1 MQRLLAS
8 DVVYADSYQARLN
21 NDLSDAGVDVR
32 APSSVILPPASV
44 NTVTPAGAGLM
55 LQRLKPGAQGS
66 GLHGM
71 SLDSTVAQSGGNS
84 VTLRPGGEVNQVKAS
99 SDLTFVVTATNG
111 GDFQEFDIV
120 VKVTLGEGSKRRH
133 PHRNDRPGRAQ
144 AEGDGLDQGHRDR
157 LQQPR
162 LRPGRQADGA
172 GHACAGRADDDQQQ
186 GRVHHR
192 VHARP
197 VSTAD
202 TALYVAI
209 GAAVVAALA
218 LLLAIWLFVR
228 LRALRRGQMVLM
240 GGDQTDLM
248 SYALSLLARVE
259 SVEARATEV
268 ESIVDSLGRRVD
280 SCLQQ
285 RALIRYDA
293 LDGSGGRQSVSMALL
308 DASGSGFVLTAIQ
321 DREYARIYVKE
332 LREGEADL
340 ELSPEERKAV
350 DEALASYSTS

>member
-1 MQRLLAS
+1 
-8 DVVYADSYQARLN
+8 
-21 NDLSDAGVDVR
+21 
-32 APSSVILPPASV
+32 
-44 NTVTPAGAGLM
+44 
-55 LQRLKPGAQGS
+55 
-66 GLHGM
+66 
-71 SLDSTVAQSGGNS
+71 
-84 VTLRPGGEVNQVKAS
+84 
-99 SDLTFVVTATNG
+99 
-111 GDFQEFDIV
+111 
-120 VKVTLGEGSKRRH
+120 
-133 PHRNDRPGRAQ
+133 
-144 AEGDGLDQGHRDR
+144 
-157 LQQPR
+157 
-162 LRPGRQADGA
+162 
-172 GHACAGRADDDQQQ
+172 
-186 GRVHHR
+186 
-192 VHARP
+192 

-209 GAAVVAALA
+209 GAAVAAGLA
-218 LLLAIWLFVR
+218 LLLAIWLLIR
-228 LRALRRGQMVLM
+228 QRALKRGQMVLM

-285 RALIRYDA
+285 RSLVRYDA

-332 LREGEADL
+332 LKEGEADL

-350 DEALASYSTS
+350 QEALAS

>member
-1 MQRLLAS
+1 M
-8 DVVYADSYQARLN
+8 
-21 NDLSDAGVDVR
+21 
-32 APSSVILPPASV
+32 
-44 NTVTPAGAGLM
+44 
-55 LQRLKPGAQGS
+55 
-66 GLHGM
+66 
-71 SLDSTVAQSGGNS
+71 
-84 VTLRPGGEVNQVKAS
+84 
-99 SDLTFVVTATNG
+99 
-111 GDFQEFDIV
+111 
-120 VKVTLGEGSKRRH
+120 
-133 PHRNDRPGRAQ
+133 
-144 AEGDGLDQGHRDR
+144 
-157 LQQPR
+157 
-162 LRPGRQADGA
+162 
-172 GHACAGRADDDQQQ
+172 
-186 GRVHHR
+186 
-192 VHARP
+192 
-197 VSTAD
+197 STAD

-209 GAAVVAALA
+209 GAAVVAGLA

-228 LRALRRGQMVLM
+228 QRALRRGQMVLM

-285 RALIRYDA
+285 RSLIRYDA

-340 ELSPEERKAV
+340 DLSPEERKAV
-350 DEALASYSTS
+350 DEALAS

>member
-1 MQRLLAS
+1 M
-8 DVVYADSYQARLN
+8 
-21 NDLSDAGVDVR
+21 
-32 APSSVILPPASV
+32 
-44 NTVTPAGAGLM
+44 
-55 LQRLKPGAQGS
+55 
-66 GLHGM
+66 
-71 SLDSTVAQSGGNS
+71 
-84 VTLRPGGEVNQVKAS
+84 
-99 SDLTFVVTATNG
+99 
-111 GDFQEFDIV
+111 
-120 VKVTLGEGSKRRH
+120 
-133 PHRNDRPGRAQ
+133 
-144 AEGDGLDQGHRDR
+144 
-157 LQQPR
+157 
-162 LRPGRQADGA
+162 
-172 GHACAGRADDDQQQ
+172 
-186 GRVHHR
+186 
-192 VHARP
+192 
-197 VSTAD
+197 STAD

-209 GAAVVAALA
+209 GAAVVAGLA

-228 LRALRRGQMVLM
+228 QRALRRGQMVLM

-285 RALIRYDA
+285 RSLIRYDA

-350 DEALASYSTS
+350 DEALAS

>member
-1 MQRLLAS
+1 
-8 DVVYADSYQARLN
+8 
-21 NDLSDAGVDVR
+21 
-32 APSSVILPPASV
+32 
-44 NTVTPAGAGLM
+44 
-55 LQRLKPGAQGS
+55 
-66 GLHGM
+66 
-71 SLDSTVAQSGGNS
+71 
-84 VTLRPGGEVNQVKAS
+84 
-99 SDLTFVVTATNG
+99 
-111 GDFQEFDIV
+111 
-120 VKVTLGEGSKRRH
+120 
-133 PHRNDRPGRAQ
+133 
-144 AEGDGLDQGHRDR
+144 
-157 LQQPR
+157 
-162 LRPGRQADGA
+162 
-172 GHACAGRADDDQQQ
+172 
-186 GRVHHR
+186 
-192 VHARP
+192 

-209 GAAVVAALA
+209 GAAVVAALT
-218 LLLAIWLFVR
+218 LVLAIWLFVR
-228 LRALRRGQMVLM
+228 LRALRRGQTVLM

-268 ESIVDSLGRRVD
+268 ESIVDSLGRRLD

-285 RALIRYDA
+285 RSLIRYDA

-350 DEALASYSTS
+350 DEALAS

>member
-1 MQRLLAS
+1 M
-8 DVVYADSYQARLN
+8 
-21 NDLSDAGVDVR
+21 
-32 APSSVILPPASV
+32 
-44 NTVTPAGAGLM
+44 
-55 LQRLKPGAQGS
+55 
-66 GLHGM
+66 
-71 SLDSTVAQSGGNS
+71 
-84 VTLRPGGEVNQVKAS
+84 
-99 SDLTFVVTATNG
+99 
-111 GDFQEFDIV
+111 
-120 VKVTLGEGSKRRH
+120 
-133 PHRNDRPGRAQ
+133 
-144 AEGDGLDQGHRDR
+144 
-157 LQQPR
+157 
-162 LRPGRQADGA
+162 
-172 GHACAGRADDDQQQ
+172 
-186 GRVHHR
+186 
-192 VHARP
+192 
-197 VSTAD
+197 STAD

-209 GAAVVAALA
+209 GAAVVAALT
-218 LLLAIWLFVR
+218 LVLAIWLFVR

-280 SCLQQ
+280 SSLQQ

-340 ELSPEERKAV
+340 DLSPEERKAV
-350 DEALASYSTS
+350 DEALAS

>member
-1 MQRLLAS
+1 M
-8 DVVYADSYQARLN
+8 
-21 NDLSDAGVDVR
+21 
-32 APSSVILPPASV
+32 
-44 NTVTPAGAGLM
+44 
-55 LQRLKPGAQGS
+55 
-66 GLHGM
+66 
-71 SLDSTVAQSGGNS
+71 
-84 VTLRPGGEVNQVKAS
+84 
-99 SDLTFVVTATNG
+99 
-111 GDFQEFDIV
+111 
-120 VKVTLGEGSKRRH
+120 
-133 PHRNDRPGRAQ
+133 
-144 AEGDGLDQGHRDR
+144 
-157 LQQPR
+157 
-162 LRPGRQADGA
+162 
-172 GHACAGRADDDQQQ
+172 
-186 GRVHHR
+186 
-192 VHARP
+192 
-197 VSTAD
+197 STAD

-321 DREYARIYVKE
+321 DREYARMYVKE

-350 DEALASYSTS
+350 DEALAS

>member
-1 MQRLLAS
+1 
-8 DVVYADSYQARLN
+8 
-21 NDLSDAGVDVR
+21 
-32 APSSVILPPASV
+32 
-44 NTVTPAGAGLM
+44 
-55 LQRLKPGAQGS
+55 
-66 GLHGM
+66 
-71 SLDSTVAQSGGNS
+71 
-84 VTLRPGGEVNQVKAS
+84 
-99 SDLTFVVTATNG
+99 
-111 GDFQEFDIV
+111 
-120 VKVTLGEGSKRRH
+120 
-133 PHRNDRPGRAQ
+133 
-144 AEGDGLDQGHRDR
+144 
-157 LQQPR
+157 
-162 LRPGRQADGA
+162 
-172 GHACAGRADDDQQQ
+172 
-186 GRVHHR
+186 
-192 VHARP
+192 

-209 GAAVVAALA
+209 GAAVVAGLA

-228 LRALRRGQMVLM
+228 QRALRRGQTVLM

-285 RALIRYDA
+285 RSLIRYDA

-308 DASGSGFVLTAIQ
+308 GASGSGFVLTAIQ
-321 DREYARIYVKE
+321 DREYARMYVKE

-350 DEALASYSTS
+350 DEALAS

>member
-1 MQRLLAS
+1 M
-8 DVVYADSYQARLN
+8 
-21 NDLSDAGVDVR
+21 
-32 APSSVILPPASV
+32 
-44 NTVTPAGAGLM
+44 
-55 LQRLKPGAQGS
+55 
-66 GLHGM
+66 
-71 SLDSTVAQSGGNS
+71 
-84 VTLRPGGEVNQVKAS
+84 
-99 SDLTFVVTATNG
+99 
-111 GDFQEFDIV
+111 
-120 VKVTLGEGSKRRH
+120 
-133 PHRNDRPGRAQ
+133 
-144 AEGDGLDQGHRDR
+144 
-157 LQQPR
+157 
-162 LRPGRQADGA
+162 
-172 GHACAGRADDDQQQ
+172 
-186 GRVHHR
+186 
-192 VHARP
+192 
-197 VSTAD
+197 STAD

-209 GAAVVAALA
+209 CAAVVAALA
-218 LLLAIWLFVR
+218 LLLAIWLVVR
-228 LRALRRGQMVLM
+228 QRALRRGQMVLM

-280 SCLQQ
+280 SSLQQ

-350 DEALASYSTS
+350 DEALAS

>member
-1 MQRLLAS
+1 M
-8 DVVYADSYQARLN
+8 
-21 NDLSDAGVDVR
+21 
-32 APSSVILPPASV
+32 
-44 NTVTPAGAGLM
+44 
-55 LQRLKPGAQGS
+55 
-66 GLHGM
+66 
-71 SLDSTVAQSGGNS
+71 
-84 VTLRPGGEVNQVKAS
+84 
-99 SDLTFVVTATNG
+99 
-111 GDFQEFDIV
+111 
-120 VKVTLGEGSKRRH
+120 
-133 PHRNDRPGRAQ
+133 
-144 AEGDGLDQGHRDR
+144 
-157 LQQPR
+157 
-162 LRPGRQADGA
+162 
-172 GHACAGRADDDQQQ
+172 
-186 GRVHHR
+186 
-192 VHARP
+192 
-197 VSTAD
+197 STAD

-209 GAAVVAALA
+209 GAAVVAALTPV
-218 LLLAIWLFVR
+218 LAIWLFVR

-285 RALIRYDA
+285 RSLIRYDA

-350 DEALASYSTS
+350 DEALAS

>member
-1 MQRLLAS
+1 
-8 DVVYADSYQARLN
+8 
-21 NDLSDAGVDVR
+21 
-32 APSSVILPPASV
+32 
-44 NTVTPAGAGLM
+44 
-55 LQRLKPGAQGS
+55 
-66 GLHGM
+66 
-71 SLDSTVAQSGGNS
+71 
-84 VTLRPGGEVNQVKAS
+84 
-99 SDLTFVVTATNG
+99 
-111 GDFQEFDIV
+111 
-120 VKVTLGEGSKRRH
+120 
-133 PHRNDRPGRAQ
+133 
-144 AEGDGLDQGHRDR
+144 
-157 LQQPR
+157 
-162 LRPGRQADGA
+162 
-172 GHACAGRADDDQQQ
+172 
-186 GRVHHR
+186 
-192 VHARP
+192 

-209 GAAVVAALA
+209 GAAVVAGLT
-218 LLLAIWLFVR
+218 LVLAIWLFVR
-228 LRALRRGQMVLM
+228 LRALRRGQTVLM

-268 ESIVDSLGRRVD
+268 ESIVDSLGRRLD

-285 RALIRYDA
+285 RSLIRYDA

-350 DEALASYSTS
+350 DEALAS

>member
-1 MQRLLAS
+1 
-8 DVVYADSYQARLN
+8 
-21 NDLSDAGVDVR
+21 
-32 APSSVILPPASV
+32 
-44 NTVTPAGAGLM
+44 
-55 LQRLKPGAQGS
+55 
-66 GLHGM
+66 
-71 SLDSTVAQSGGNS
+71 
-84 VTLRPGGEVNQVKAS
+84 
-99 SDLTFVVTATNG
+99 
-111 GDFQEFDIV
+111 
-120 VKVTLGEGSKRRH
+120 
-133 PHRNDRPGRAQ
+133 
-144 AEGDGLDQGHRDR
+144 
-157 LQQPR
+157 
-162 LRPGRQADGA
+162 
-172 GHACAGRADDDQQQ
+172 
-186 GRVHHR
+186 
-192 VHARP
+192 

-209 GAAVVAALA
+209 GAAVVAGLA

-228 LRALRRGQMVLM
+228 QRALRRGQMVLM

-268 ESIVDSLGRRVD
+268 ESIVDTLGRRVD

-285 RALIRYDA
+285 RSLIRYDA

-350 DEALASYSTS
+350 DEALAS

>member
-1 MQRLLAS
+1 M
-8 DVVYADSYQARLN
+8 
-21 NDLSDAGVDVR
+21 
-32 APSSVILPPASV
+32 
-44 NTVTPAGAGLM
+44 
-55 LQRLKPGAQGS
+55 
-66 GLHGM
+66 
-71 SLDSTVAQSGGNS
+71 
-84 VTLRPGGEVNQVKAS
+84 
-99 SDLTFVVTATNG
+99 
-111 GDFQEFDIV
+111 
-120 VKVTLGEGSKRRH
+120 
-133 PHRNDRPGRAQ
+133 
-144 AEGDGLDQGHRDR
+144 
-157 LQQPR
+157 
-162 LRPGRQADGA
+162 
-172 GHACAGRADDDQQQ
+172 
-186 GRVHHR
+186 
-192 VHARP
+192 
-197 VSTAD
+197 STAD

-268 ESIVDSLGRRVD
+268 ESIVDSLGRRLD

-285 RALIRYDA
+285 RSLIRYDA

-321 DREYARIYVKE
+321 DREYARMYVKE

-350 DEALASYSTS
+350 DEALAS

>member
-1 MQRLLAS
+1 M
-8 DVVYADSYQARLN
+8 
-21 NDLSDAGVDVR
+21 
-32 APSSVILPPASV
+32 
-44 NTVTPAGAGLM
+44 
-55 LQRLKPGAQGS
+55 
-66 GLHGM
+66 
-71 SLDSTVAQSGGNS
+71 
-84 VTLRPGGEVNQVKAS
+84 
-99 SDLTFVVTATNG
+99 
-111 GDFQEFDIV
+111 
-120 VKVTLGEGSKRRH
+120 
-133 PHRNDRPGRAQ
+133 
-144 AEGDGLDQGHRDR
+144 
-157 LQQPR
+157 
-162 LRPGRQADGA
+162 
-172 GHACAGRADDDQQQ
+172 
-186 GRVHHR
+186 
-192 VHARP
+192 
-197 VSTAD
+197 STAD

-218 LLLAIWLFVR
+218 LLLAIWLFLR
-228 LRALRRGQMVLM
+228 QRALRRGQMVLM

-285 RALIRYDA
+285 RSLIRYDA

-350 DEALASYSTS
+350 DEALAS

>member
-1 MQRLLAS
+1 
-8 DVVYADSYQARLN
+8 
-21 NDLSDAGVDVR
+21 
-32 APSSVILPPASV
+32 
-44 NTVTPAGAGLM
+44 
-55 LQRLKPGAQGS
+55 
-66 GLHGM
+66 
-71 SLDSTVAQSGGNS
+71 
-84 VTLRPGGEVNQVKAS
+84 
-99 SDLTFVVTATNG
+99 
-111 GDFQEFDIV
+111 
-120 VKVTLGEGSKRRH
+120 
-133 PHRNDRPGRAQ
+133 
-144 AEGDGLDQGHRDR
+144 
-157 LQQPR
+157 
-162 LRPGRQADGA
+162 
-172 GHACAGRADDDQQQ
+172 
-186 GRVHHR
+186 
-192 VHARP
+192 

-321 DREYARIYVKE
+321 DREYARMYVKE

-350 DEALASYSTS
+350 DEALAS

>member
-1 MQRLLAS
+1 
-8 DVVYADSYQARLN
+8 
-21 NDLSDAGVDVR
+21 
-32 APSSVILPPASV
+32 
-44 NTVTPAGAGLM
+44 
-55 LQRLKPGAQGS
+55 
-66 GLHGM
+66 
-71 SLDSTVAQSGGNS
+71 
-84 VTLRPGGEVNQVKAS
+84 
-99 SDLTFVVTATNG
+99 
-111 GDFQEFDIV
+111 
-120 VKVTLGEGSKRRH
+120 
-133 PHRNDRPGRAQ
+133 
-144 AEGDGLDQGHRDR
+144 
-157 LQQPR
+157 
-162 LRPGRQADGA
+162 
-172 GHACAGRADDDQQQ
+172 
-186 GRVHHR
+186 
-192 VHARP
+192 

-202 TALYVAI
+202 TALYLAI
-209 GAAVVAALA
+209 GAAVVAGLA

-228 LRALRRGQMVLM
+228 QRALRRGQMVLM

-285 RALIRYDA
+285 RSLIRYDA

-350 DEALASYSTS
+350 DEALAS

>member
-1 MQRLLAS
+1 
-8 DVVYADSYQARLN
+8 
-21 NDLSDAGVDVR
+21 
-32 APSSVILPPASV
+32 
-44 NTVTPAGAGLM
+44 
-55 LQRLKPGAQGS
+55 
-66 GLHGM
+66 
-71 SLDSTVAQSGGNS
+71 
-84 VTLRPGGEVNQVKAS
+84 
-99 SDLTFVVTATNG
+99 
-111 GDFQEFDIV
+111 
-120 VKVTLGEGSKRRH
+120 
-133 PHRNDRPGRAQ
+133 
-144 AEGDGLDQGHRDR
+144 
-157 LQQPR
+157 
-162 LRPGRQADGA
+162 
-172 GHACAGRADDDQQQ
+172 
-186 GRVHHR
+186 
-192 VHARP
+192 

-209 GAAVVAALA
+209 GAAVVAGLA

-228 LRALRRGQMVLM
+228 QRALRRGQMVLM

-285 RALIRYDA
+285 RSLIRYDA

-340 ELSPEERKAV
+340 ELSPEEHKAV
-350 DEALASYSTS
+350 DEALAS

>member
-1 MQRLLAS
+1 
-8 DVVYADSYQARLN
+8 
-21 NDLSDAGVDVR
+21 
-32 APSSVILPPASV
+32 
-44 NTVTPAGAGLM
+44 
-55 LQRLKPGAQGS
+55 
-66 GLHGM
+66 
-71 SLDSTVAQSGGNS
+71 
-84 VTLRPGGEVNQVKAS
+84 
-99 SDLTFVVTATNG
+99 
-111 GDFQEFDIV
+111 
-120 VKVTLGEGSKRRH
+120 
-133 PHRNDRPGRAQ
+133 
-144 AEGDGLDQGHRDR
+144 
-157 LQQPR
+157 
-162 LRPGRQADGA
+162 
-172 GHACAGRADDDQQQ
+172 
-186 GRVHHR
+186 
-192 VHARP
+192 

-209 GAAVVAALA
+209 GAAVVAALT

-228 LRALRRGQMVLM
+228 LRALRRGQTVLM

-268 ESIVDSLGRRVD
+268 ESIVDSLGRRLD

-285 RALIRYDA
+285 RSLIRYDA

-350 DEALASYSTS
+350 DEALAS

>member
-1 MQRLLAS
+1 
-8 DVVYADSYQARLN
+8 
-21 NDLSDAGVDVR
+21 
-32 APSSVILPPASV
+32 
-44 NTVTPAGAGLM
+44 
-55 LQRLKPGAQGS
+55 
-66 GLHGM
+66 
-71 SLDSTVAQSGGNS
+71 
-84 VTLRPGGEVNQVKAS
+84 
-99 SDLTFVVTATNG
+99 
-111 GDFQEFDIV
+111 
-120 VKVTLGEGSKRRH
+120 
-133 PHRNDRPGRAQ
+133 
-144 AEGDGLDQGHRDR
+144 
-157 LQQPR
+157 
-162 LRPGRQADGA
+162 
-172 GHACAGRADDDQQQ
+172 
-186 GRVHHR
+186 
-192 VHARP
+192 

-209 GAAVVAALA
+209 GAAVVAALT
-218 LLLAIWLFVR
+218 LVLAIWLFVR

-280 SCLQQ
+280 SSLQQ

-340 ELSPEERKAV
+340 DLSPEERKAV
-350 DEALASYSTS
+350 DEALAS

>member
-1 MQRLLAS
+1 M
-8 DVVYADSYQARLN
+8 
-21 NDLSDAGVDVR
+21 
-32 APSSVILPPASV
+32 
-44 NTVTPAGAGLM
+44 
-55 LQRLKPGAQGS
+55 
-66 GLHGM
+66 
-71 SLDSTVAQSGGNS
+71 
-84 VTLRPGGEVNQVKAS
+84 
-99 SDLTFVVTATNG
+99 
-111 GDFQEFDIV
+111 
-120 VKVTLGEGSKRRH
+120 
-133 PHRNDRPGRAQ
+133 
-144 AEGDGLDQGHRDR
+144 
-157 LQQPR
+157 
-162 LRPGRQADGA
+162 
-172 GHACAGRADDDQQQ
+172 
-186 GRVHHR
+186 
-192 VHARP
+192 
-197 VSTAD
+197 STAD

-228 LRALRRGQMVLM
+228 QRALRRGQMVLM

-285 RALIRYDA
+285 RSLIRYDA

-350 DEALASYSTS
+350 DEALAFWTS

>member
-1 MQRLLAS
+1 
-8 DVVYADSYQARLN
+8 
-21 NDLSDAGVDVR
+21 
-32 APSSVILPPASV
+32 
-44 NTVTPAGAGLM
+44 
-55 LQRLKPGAQGS
+55 
-66 GLHGM
+66 
-71 SLDSTVAQSGGNS
+71 
-84 VTLRPGGEVNQVKAS
+84 
-99 SDLTFVVTATNG
+99 
-111 GDFQEFDIV
+111 
-120 VKVTLGEGSKRRH
+120 
-133 PHRNDRPGRAQ
+133 
-144 AEGDGLDQGHRDR
+144 
-157 LQQPR
+157 
-162 LRPGRQADGA
+162 
-172 GHACAGRADDDQQQ
+172 
-186 GRVHHR
+186 
-192 VHARP
+192 

-209 GAAVVAALA
+209 GAAVVAALT
-218 LLLAIWLFVR
+218 LVLAIWLFVR

-268 ESIVDSLGRRVD
+268 ESIVDSLGRRLD

-285 RALIRYDA
+285 RSLIRYDA

-340 ELSPEERKAV
+340 DLSPEERKAV
-350 DEALASYSTS
+350 DEALAS

>member
-1 MQRLLAS
+1 M
-8 DVVYADSYQARLN
+8 
-21 NDLSDAGVDVR
+21 
-32 APSSVILPPASV
+32 
-44 NTVTPAGAGLM
+44 
-55 LQRLKPGAQGS
+55 
-66 GLHGM
+66 
-71 SLDSTVAQSGGNS
+71 
-84 VTLRPGGEVNQVKAS
+84 
-99 SDLTFVVTATNG
+99 
-111 GDFQEFDIV
+111 
-120 VKVTLGEGSKRRH
+120 
-133 PHRNDRPGRAQ
+133 
-144 AEGDGLDQGHRDR
+144 
-157 LQQPR
+157 
-162 LRPGRQADGA
+162 
-172 GHACAGRADDDQQQ
+172 
-186 GRVHHR
+186 
-192 VHARP
+192 
-197 VSTAD
+197 STAD
-202 TALYVAI
+202 TALYLAI
-209 GAAVVAALA
+209 GAAVVAGLA

-228 LRALRRGQMVLM
+228 QRALRRGQMVLM

-285 RALIRYDA
+285 RSLIRYDA

-350 DEALASYSTS
+350 DEALAS

>member
-1 MQRLLAS
+1 
-8 DVVYADSYQARLN
+8 
-21 NDLSDAGVDVR
+21 
-32 APSSVILPPASV
+32 
-44 NTVTPAGAGLM
+44 
-55 LQRLKPGAQGS
+55 
-66 GLHGM
+66 
-71 SLDSTVAQSGGNS
+71 
-84 VTLRPGGEVNQVKAS
+84 
-99 SDLTFVVTATNG
+99 
-111 GDFQEFDIV
+111 
-120 VKVTLGEGSKRRH
+120 
-133 PHRNDRPGRAQ
+133 
-144 AEGDGLDQGHRDR
+144 
-157 LQQPR
+157 
-162 LRPGRQADGA
+162 
-172 GHACAGRADDDQQQ
+172 
-186 GRVHHR
+186 
-192 VHARP
+192 

-209 GAAVVAALA
+209 GAAVVAGLA

-228 LRALRRGQMVLM
+228 QRALRRGQTVLM

-285 RALIRYDA
+285 RSLIRYDA

-350 DEALASYSTS
+350 DEALAS

>member
-1 MQRLLAS
+1 
-8 DVVYADSYQARLN
+8 
-21 NDLSDAGVDVR
+21 
-32 APSSVILPPASV
+32 
-44 NTVTPAGAGLM
+44 
-55 LQRLKPGAQGS
+55 
-66 GLHGM
+66 
-71 SLDSTVAQSGGNS
+71 
-84 VTLRPGGEVNQVKAS
+84 
-99 SDLTFVVTATNG
+99 
-111 GDFQEFDIV
+111 
-120 VKVTLGEGSKRRH
+120 
-133 PHRNDRPGRAQ
+133 
-144 AEGDGLDQGHRDR
+144 
-157 LQQPR
+157 
-162 LRPGRQADGA
+162 
-172 GHACAGRADDDQQQ
+172 
-186 GRVHHR
+186 
-192 VHARP
+192 

-209 GAAVVAALA
+209 GAAVAAGLA
-218 LLLAIWLFVR
+218 LLLAIWLLVR
-228 LRALRRGQMVLM
+228 QRALKRGQTVLM

-285 RALIRYDA
+285 RSLIRYDA

-332 LREGEADL
+332 LKEGEADL

-350 DEALASYSTS
+350 QEALAS

>member
-1 MQRLLAS
+1 
-8 DVVYADSYQARLN
+8 
-21 NDLSDAGVDVR
+21 
-32 APSSVILPPASV
+32 
-44 NTVTPAGAGLM
+44 
-55 LQRLKPGAQGS
+55 
-66 GLHGM
+66 
-71 SLDSTVAQSGGNS
+71 
-84 VTLRPGGEVNQVKAS
+84 
-99 SDLTFVVTATNG
+99 
-111 GDFQEFDIV
+111 
-120 VKVTLGEGSKRRH
+120 
-133 PHRNDRPGRAQ
+133 
-144 AEGDGLDQGHRDR
+144 
-157 LQQPR
+157 
-162 LRPGRQADGA
+162 
-172 GHACAGRADDDQQQ
+172 
-186 GRVHHR
+186 
-192 VHARP
+192 
-197 VSTAD
+197 
-202 TALYVAI
+202 
-209 GAAVVAALA
+209 
-218 LLLAIWLFVR
+218 
-228 LRALRRGQMVLM
+228 MVLM

-350 DEALASYSTS
+350 DEALAS

>member
-1 MQRLLAS
+1 M
-8 DVVYADSYQARLN
+8 
-21 NDLSDAGVDVR
+21 
-32 APSSVILPPASV
+32 
-44 NTVTPAGAGLM
+44 
-55 LQRLKPGAQGS
+55 
-66 GLHGM
+66 
-71 SLDSTVAQSGGNS
+71 
-84 VTLRPGGEVNQVKAS
+84 
-99 SDLTFVVTATNG
+99 
-111 GDFQEFDIV
+111 
-120 VKVTLGEGSKRRH
+120 
-133 PHRNDRPGRAQ
+133 
-144 AEGDGLDQGHRDR
+144 
-157 LQQPR
+157 
-162 LRPGRQADGA
+162 
-172 GHACAGRADDDQQQ
+172 
-186 GRVHHR
+186 
-192 VHARP
+192 
-197 VSTAD
+197 STAD

-209 GAAVVAALA
+209 GAAVVAALT

-228 LRALRRGQMVLM
+228 LRALRRGQTVLM

-268 ESIVDSLGRRVD
+268 ESIVDSLGRRLD

-285 RALIRYDA
+285 RSLIRYDA

-350 DEALASYSTS
+350 DEALAS

>member
-1 MQRLLAS
+1 
-8 DVVYADSYQARLN
+8 
-21 NDLSDAGVDVR
+21 
-32 APSSVILPPASV
+32 
-44 NTVTPAGAGLM
+44 
-55 LQRLKPGAQGS
+55 
-66 GLHGM
+66 
-71 SLDSTVAQSGGNS
+71 
-84 VTLRPGGEVNQVKAS
+84 
-99 SDLTFVVTATNG
+99 
-111 GDFQEFDIV
+111 
-120 VKVTLGEGSKRRH
+120 
-133 PHRNDRPGRAQ
+133 
-144 AEGDGLDQGHRDR
+144 
-157 LQQPR
+157 
-162 LRPGRQADGA
+162 
-172 GHACAGRADDDQQQ
+172 
-186 GRVHHR
+186 
-192 VHARP
+192 

-209 GAAVVAALA
+209 GAAVVAGLA

-228 LRALRRGQMVLM
+228 QRALRRGQTVLM

-268 ESIVDSLGRRVD
+268 ESIVDSLGRRLD

-285 RALIRYDA
+285 RSLIRYDA

-350 DEALASYSTS
+350 DEALAS

>member
-1 MQRLLAS
+1 M
-8 DVVYADSYQARLN
+8 
-21 NDLSDAGVDVR
+21 
-32 APSSVILPPASV
+32 
-44 NTVTPAGAGLM
+44 
-55 LQRLKPGAQGS
+55 
-66 GLHGM
+66 
-71 SLDSTVAQSGGNS
+71 
-84 VTLRPGGEVNQVKAS
+84 
-99 SDLTFVVTATNG
+99 
-111 GDFQEFDIV
+111 
-120 VKVTLGEGSKRRH
+120 
-133 PHRNDRPGRAQ
+133 
-144 AEGDGLDQGHRDR
+144 
-157 LQQPR
+157 
-162 LRPGRQADGA
+162 
-172 GHACAGRADDDQQQ
+172 
-186 GRVHHR
+186 
-192 VHARP
+192 
-197 VSTAD
+197 STAD

-209 GAAVVAALA
+209 GAAVVAALT

-228 LRALRRGQMVLM
+228 QRALRRGQTVLM

-268 ESIVDSLGRRVD
+268 ESIVDSLGRRLD

-285 RALIRYDA
+285 RSLIRYDA

-350 DEALASYSTS
+350 DEALAS

>member
-1 MQRLLAS
+1 M
-8 DVVYADSYQARLN
+8 
-21 NDLSDAGVDVR
+21 
-32 APSSVILPPASV
+32 
-44 NTVTPAGAGLM
+44 
-55 LQRLKPGAQGS
+55 
-66 GLHGM
+66 
-71 SLDSTVAQSGGNS
+71 
-84 VTLRPGGEVNQVKAS
+84 
-99 SDLTFVVTATNG
+99 
-111 GDFQEFDIV
+111 
-120 VKVTLGEGSKRRH
+120 
-133 PHRNDRPGRAQ
+133 
-144 AEGDGLDQGHRDR
+144 
-157 LQQPR
+157 
-162 LRPGRQADGA
+162 
-172 GHACAGRADDDQQQ
+172 
-186 GRVHHR
+186 
-192 VHARP
+192 
-197 VSTAD
+197 STAD

-209 GAAVVAALA
+209 GAAVVAALT
-218 LLLAIWLFVR
+218 LVLAIWLFVR

-259 SVEARATEV
+259 AVEARATEV

-285 RALIRYDA
+285 RSLIRYDA

-350 DEALASYSTS
+350 DEALAS

>member
-1 MQRLLAS
+1 
-8 DVVYADSYQARLN
+8 
-21 NDLSDAGVDVR
+21 
-32 APSSVILPPASV
+32 
-44 NTVTPAGAGLM
+44 
-55 LQRLKPGAQGS
+55 
-66 GLHGM
+66 
-71 SLDSTVAQSGGNS
+71 
-84 VTLRPGGEVNQVKAS
+84 
-99 SDLTFVVTATNG
+99 
-111 GDFQEFDIV
+111 
-120 VKVTLGEGSKRRH
+120 
-133 PHRNDRPGRAQ
+133 
-144 AEGDGLDQGHRDR
+144 
-157 LQQPR
+157 
-162 LRPGRQADGA
+162 
-172 GHACAGRADDDQQQ
+172 
-186 GRVHHR
+186 
-192 VHARP
+192 

-209 GAAVVAALA
+209 GAAVVAGLA

-228 LRALRRGQMVLM
+228 QRALRRGQMVLM

-285 RALIRYDA
+285 RSLIRYDA

-340 ELSPEERKAV
+340 DLSPEERKAV
-350 DEALASYSTS
+350 DEALAS